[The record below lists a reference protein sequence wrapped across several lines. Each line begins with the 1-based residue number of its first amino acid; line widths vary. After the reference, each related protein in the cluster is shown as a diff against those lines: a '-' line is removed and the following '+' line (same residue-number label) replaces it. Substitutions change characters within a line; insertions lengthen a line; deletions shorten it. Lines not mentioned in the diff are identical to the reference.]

1 MSYVRVGSYYN
12 ICEPKIFKISCSCS
26 THSYHFQYI
35 FLLFFIEYK
44 DNFKPRK
51 PVVKRYNV
59 ISWTVYITF
68 AMKHNFNLFHKTTT
82 QTIKYHFS
90 HIYITYRS
98 QNPHMPAKKSLHK
111 IPTISE
117 TKTDTKNIG
126 FPPHIRQM
134 VVSHRLYLLRYII
147 DKWINADRQ
156 DRVLRPNDCA
166 VEDNARVLIRYS
178 RAIIRDG
185 YPNLK

>member
-12 ICEPKIFKISCSCS
+12 ISEPKIFKISFSGS

-98 QNPHMPAKKSLHK
+98 QNPHMPAKKISSQNSDNFENKNRHK
-111 IPTISE
+111 
-117 TKTDTKNIG
+117 KYR
-126 FPPHIRQM
+126 FPSTH
-134 VVSHRLYLLRYII
+134 
-147 DKWINADRQ
+147 
-156 DRVLRPNDCA
+156 
-166 VEDNARVLIRYS
+166 
-178 RAIIRDG
+178 
-185 YPNLK
+185 